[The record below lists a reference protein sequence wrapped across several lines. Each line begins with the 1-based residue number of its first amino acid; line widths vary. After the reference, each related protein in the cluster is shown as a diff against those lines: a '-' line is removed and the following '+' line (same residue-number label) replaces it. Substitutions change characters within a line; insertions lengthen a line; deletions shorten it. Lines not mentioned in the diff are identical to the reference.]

1 MRTEQEIRER
11 LKAIT
16 NLKPIYVEAY
26 EKGLLVNEYWECPIC
41 GERGGEEMYDH
52 CELCPKVEEE
62 VRVLKWVLGEEEK
75 EWTKIFTENMENPSL
90 QKSGEVGGGN
100 YA

>member
-1 MRTEQEIRER
+1 VRAEREIRER

-16 NLKPIYVEAY
+16 NLKPIYITRHEN
-26 EKGLLVNEYWECPIC
+26 GLLVGEYWICPIC

-62 VRVLKWVLGEEEK
+62 VRVLKWVLGEEQDE
-75 EWTKIFTENMENPSL
+75 
-90 QKSGEVGGGN
+90 
-100 YA
+100 